1 MPQRA
6 DAVRTG
12 RISAETLARAVHE
25 VTALDHN
32 AQLALCDEIAAEQP
46 NLLAAILAATRMRPG
61 AVEADLLVK
70 ILMISFRAMRLSG
83 HRWALIREAD
93 QERQLTRLTG
103 SVRFAADLAGGLQD
117 LAETSFIAEH
127 PEPMLLAYVLH
138 ELNTWLQRPDVRGAE
153 LEQDKFVMFAALN
166 TVQCIAYG
174 QLLDPP

>member
-1 MPQRA
+1 
-6 DAVRTG
+6 
-12 RISAETLARAVHE
+12 
-25 VTALDHN
+25 
-32 AQLALCDEIAAEQP
+32 
-46 NLLAAILAATRMRPG
+46 MRPG

-103 SVRFAADLAGGLQD
+103 SVRFAADLPGGRQSGEQL
-117 LAETSFIAEH
+117 FIAEH

-138 ELNTWLQRPDVRGAE
+138 ELNTWMQRPEVRRLE

-174 QLLDPP
+174 TVLDPP